1 MRDKATSSQHSVA
14 LAPAEPFGTPDTDGW
29 TQRVGGLAALPD
41 VLRELGADPA
51 VLLARAGLPPDA
63 LVAPEQRAPFGA
75 VLSLLADAARETG
88 CAHLGLLVGQRWR
101 IAVTGLAGD
110 LAWCSE
116 TVQQALETFTVY
128 HRLNSTGG
136 AATFTRLAHSALLGF
151 AVLRWAPRPG

>member
-63 LVAPEQRAPFGA
+63 QVA
-75 VLSLLADAARETG
+75 L
-88 CAHLGLLVGQRWR
+88 
-101 IAVTGLAGD
+101 
-110 LAWCSE
+110 
-116 TVQQALETFTVY
+116 
-128 HRLNSTGG
+128 
-136 AATFTRLAHSALLGF
+136 
-151 AVLRWAPRPG
+151 